1 MCDFFDGETYE
12 PEVNTTPNI
21 EFQINKF
28 DEKEPL
34 FQKCISIQ
42 NLFATSD
49 YITKIKSLYENNI
62 DIPILVYGVQG
73 IGKLTSIICLLQYL
87 PSYLSD
93 ISDNTKKLNN
103 IHYFKILDSDFNKI
117 FFYENIY
124 YLNIE
129 ILNNNNEILSY
140 LKYIYKI
147 AKTSN
152 INIFNNDDD
161 LSKLIEKKIIIITH
175 INKCNDESLRYIS
188 YMLDKMNGQV
198 SYIFTSDSINTLD
211 KKIISLCT
219 PIHYKYLDEISFI
232 KIFKTNY
239 KQIFTKDNHK
249 LIPSILKQFYHIY
262 IANKYNIGNTI
273 SQIKYHIN
281 NEGVLFLKDKTNKL
295 SLLSKIADNFIKKKL
310 ILSNISSAL
319 EIRRF
324 LYILLSLN
332 IKLIIFVKEVVRQ
345 LINYNSNHNSNSNF
359 ILNNTKK
366 NIIIEKSSL
375 LTTEI
380 NKANKE
386 IIIVETFFYD
396 IITIMYDDSIK

>member
-28 DEKEPL
+28 DEEEPL

-147 AKTSN
+147 AKSSN

-161 LSKLIEKKIIIITH
+161 LIKPIEKKVIIITH
-175 INKCNDESLRYIS
+175 INKCNDETLKYIS
-188 YMLDKMNGQV
+188 YMLDKMNGYV
-198 SYIFTSDSINTLD
+198 SYIFTTECINLID
-211 KKIISLCT
+211 KKILSLCT
-219 PIHYKYLDEISFI
+219 PLHYKYLDESAFI
-232 KIFKTNY
+232 KIFKHNY
-239 KQIFTKDNHK
+239 KKIFSKDNHN
-249 LIPSILKQFYHIY
+249 LTPTILKQFYHIY
-262 IANKYNIGNTI
+262 ISNKYNIGNTI
-273 SQIKYHIN
+273 SQIKYHIDCD
-281 NEGVLFLKDKTNKL
+281 GYLFLKDKTNKL
-295 SLLSKIADNFIKKKL
+295 SLLSKIANNFIKKKL
-310 ILSNISSAL
+310 VLSDVSSAL

-345 LINYNSNHNSNSNF
+345 LVINNLN
-359 ILNNTKK
+359 LNNNKK
-366 NIIIEKSSL
+366 NIIIEKAGT

-396 IITIMYDDSIK
+396 IINILYDDLII

>member
-28 DEKEPL
+28 DIEEPL
-34 FQKCISIQ
+34 FQKFIDTQ
-42 NLFATSD
+42 NLFATTD
-49 YITKIKSLYENNI
+49 YINKIKSLYENNI

-73 IGKLTSIICLLQYL
+73 IGKLTSIICILKYL
-87 PSYLSD
+87 PSYLPD
-93 ISDNTKKLNN
+93 IDDNNNKLNN

-117 FFYENIY
+117 FFYENVY

-147 AKTSN
+147 AKSSN
-152 INIFNNDDD
+152 INIFNNDDN
-161 LSKLIEKKIIIITH
+161 LKKPIEKKIIIITH
-175 INKCNDESLRYIS
+175 INKCNDESLKYIS
-188 YMLDKMNGQV
+188 YMLDKMNGYV
-198 SYIFTSDSINTLD
+198 SYIFTSECINSID
-211 KKIISLCT
+211 KKILSLCT
-219 PIHYKYLDEISFI
+219 PIHYKYLDEITFI
-232 KIFKTNY
+232 KIFKNNY
-239 KQIFTKDNHK
+239 KKIFAKDNNN
-249 LIPSILKQFYHIY
+249 LTQSVLKQLYHVY
-262 IANKYNIGNTI
+262 ISNKYNIGNTI
-273 SQIKYHIN
+273 SQIKYHIDV
-281 NEGVLFLKDKTNKL
+281 EGLVFLKDKTNKL

-310 ILSNISSAL
+310 VLSNVSNAL
-319 EIRRF
+319 EIRKF

-345 LINYNSNHNSNSNF
+345 LLSNNSQIKIN
-359 ILNNTKK
+359 NNKK
-366 NIIIEKSSL
+366 TIIIEKAGN

-396 IITIMYDDSIK
+396 IINILYDDSII

>member
-1 MCDFFDGETYE
+1 MADFFDGEVYE

-28 DEKEPL
+28 EEDEPL
-34 FQKCISIQ
+34 FKKCISIE

-49 YITKIKSLYENNI
+49 FITKITSLYENNI
-62 DIPILVYGVQG
+62 DIPILVYGSQG
-73 IGKLTSIICLLQYL
+73 IGKLTSIVCLLQYL
-87 PSYLSD
+87 PSYLYD
-93 ISDNTKKLNN
+93 IKDTKLKLNN
-103 IHYFKILDSDFNKI
+103 IHYFKILDSEFNKI
-117 FFYENIY
+117 VFYENVY
-124 YLNIE
+124 YLNME

-161 LSKLIEKKIIIITH
+161 NLSKPIEKKIFIITH
-175 INKCNDESLRYIS
+175 INKCNDESLKYIS
-188 YMLDKMNGQV
+188 FMLDKINGYV

-211 KKIISLCT
+211 KKIMSLCT

-239 KQIFTKDNHK
+239 KKIFAKDNHN
-249 LIPSILKQFYHIY
+249 LTPSILKQFYHIY
-262 IANKYNIGNTI
+262 VSNKYNIGNTI
-273 SQIKYHIN
+273 SQIKYHID

-295 SLLSKIADNFIKKKL
+295 SLLSKIANNFIKKKL
-310 ILSNISSAL
+310 TLSNIASAL

-332 IKLIIFVKEVVRQ
+332 IKLSIFVKEVVRQ
-345 LINYNSNHNSNSNF
+345 LINNSNSNI
-359 ILNNTKK
+359 ILNNNKK
-366 NIIIEKSSL
+366 NMIINKSSI

-396 IITIMYDDSIK
+396 IITIIYDDSIK

>member
-1 MCDFFDGETYE
+1 MADFFDGEVYE

-28 DEKEPL
+28 EEDEPL
-34 FQKCISIQ
+34 FKKCISIE

-49 YITKIKSLYENNI
+49 FITKITSLYENNI
-62 DIPILVYGVQG
+62 DIPILVYGSQG
-73 IGKLTSIICLLQYL
+73 IGKLTSIVCLLQYL
-87 PSYLSD
+87 PSYLYD
-93 ISDNTKKLNN
+93 IKDIKLKLNN
-103 IHYFKILDSDFNKI
+103 IHYFKLLDSEFNKI
-117 FFYENIY
+117 VFYENVY
-124 YLNIE
+124 YLNME

-147 AKTSN
+147 AKNSN
-152 INIFNNDDD
+152 INIFNIDDN
-161 LSKLIEKKIIIITH
+161 LSKPIKKKIIIITH
-175 INKCNDESLRYIS
+175 INKCNDESLKYIS
-188 YMLDKMNGQV
+188 FMLDKMNGYV

-211 KKIISLCT
+211 KKIMSLCT

-239 KQIFTKDNHK
+239 KKIFAKDNHN
-249 LIPSILKQFYHIY
+249 LTPSILKQFYHIY
-262 IANKYNIGNTI
+262 IANRYNIGNTI
-273 SQIKYHIN
+273 SQIKYHID

-319 EIRRF
+319 EILRF

-332 IKLIIFVKEVVRQ
+332 IKLSIFVKEVVRQ
-345 LINYNSNHNSNSNF
+345 LINNSISNSNI

-366 NIIIEKSSL
+366 NIIINKSSV

-380 NKANKE
+380 NKSNKE